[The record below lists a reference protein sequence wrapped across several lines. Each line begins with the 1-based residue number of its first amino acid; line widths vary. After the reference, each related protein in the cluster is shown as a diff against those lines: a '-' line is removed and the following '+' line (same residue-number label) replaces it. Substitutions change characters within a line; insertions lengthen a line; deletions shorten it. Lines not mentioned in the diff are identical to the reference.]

1 MTPESWIAFGGLMVT
16 GLIYAG
22 VSFVQFGRM
31 QNAIIT
37 ISDAVKNKV
46 SKEEG
51 AGFQAQLNRLERNDA
66 ECDAKIVMMREEAN
80 TRAERVNGRVEI
92 MEQRHADANANV
104 QSQLATLT
112 ATTLGL
118 KEAFE
123 RFLEA
128 QSRQAPLPVPQQP
141 NPIEQLRMLV
151 ELQTLMKKMV

>member
-1 MTPESWIAFGGLMVT
+1 
-16 GLIYAG
+16 
-22 VSFVQFGRM
+22 
-31 QNAIIT
+31 
-37 ISDAVKNKV
+37 
-46 SKEEG
+46 
-51 AGFQAQLNRLERNDA
+51 
-66 ECDAKIVMMREEAN
+66 
-80 TRAERVNGRVEI
+80 